1 MDTKSIDFWKKLES
15 EAIDLYANS
24 DDRRSLQRVV
34 GTAVALSNKYGLK
47 FGVASDAGSTIMLTA
62 RGSRYALML
71 QSAGN
76 VLKTEVKLL
85 NESSL

>member
-15 EAIDLYANS
+15 EAIALYANS
-24 DDRRSLQRVV
+24 SDRRSLQRVV

-47 FGVASDAGSTIMLTA
+47 FGVESDASSVIILTA

-71 QSAGN
+71 KSSGN
-76 VLKTEVKLL
+76 VLKTEIKLL